1 MHLPVWKLFQKPMPA
16 FKRCFWGNKQGIILY
31 AGVLPLAGGCCAGG
45 VASFNDFILIQKN
58 HKQA

>member
-31 AGVLPLAGGCCAGG
+31 AGVLPFAGGCCAGG
-45 VASFNDFILIQKN
+45 VASFNHFIRI
-58 HKQA
+58 